1 MASVAATLFSL
12 RSPSLYESA
21 SKIQILTLTL
31 RPKCWSIPSSI
42 VSLVRN
48 CSVIFFLSLFFWIRL
63 DRWNNRISKFL
74 FSYTFSSRSRARVR
88 CDWFLSRRVN
98 QEEKRERKRENRN
111 VSFPRVNPISASLG
125 TICSNGRR
133 RSTFANDWIQIMGIA
148 ISGERVV
155 RGNPV
160 SHRVTNRILFSFTR
174 YISLRRWDTTR
185 DSPRS
190 RIPRVLPNNKVWL
203 NSNFKSYW
211 EFLAGTRTSCHF
223 LPLLSLF
230 PKRVRRFLS
239 NQFRCLPKDNFR
251 LNRLLLPLILKPVLF
266 VFRREL
272 EKKVVLF
279 FPSFTYFSL
288 FSFSLRSSNFVA
300 RWKII

>member
-1 MASVAATLFSL
+1 MLVETLLSLEIVCNLFSF
-12 RSPSLYESA
+12 P
-21 SKIQILTLTL
+21 
-31 RPKCWSIPSSI
+31 
-42 VSLVRN
+42 
-48 CSVIFFLSLFFWIRL
+48 FFLNTRL

-74 FSYTFSSRSRARVR
+74 FSYTRKSSLRLIPVSTSESGV
-88 CDWFLSRRVN
+88 
-98 QEEKRERKRENRN
+98 EERERKRENRN

>member
-1 MASVAATLFSL
+1 M
-12 RSPSLYESA
+12 
-21 SKIQILTLTL
+21 
-31 RPKCWSIPSSI
+31 
-42 VSLVRN
+42 
-48 CSVIFFLSLFFWIRL
+48 
-63 DRWNNRISKFL
+63 
-74 FSYTFSSRSRARVR
+74 
-88 CDWFLSRRVN
+88 
-98 QEEKRERKRENRN
+98 EERERKRENRN

-230 PKRVRRFLS
+230 PKRVRRFVS

-272 EKKVVLF
+272 EKKL
-279 FPSFTYFSL
+279 
-288 FSFSLRSSNFVA
+288 SFSSLPLLIFPFFRFLFA
-300 RWKII
+300 RVISLLVEK

>member
-1 MASVAATLFSL
+1 M
-12 RSPSLYESA
+12 
-21 SKIQILTLTL
+21 
-31 RPKCWSIPSSI
+31 
-42 VSLVRN
+42 
-48 CSVIFFLSLFFWIRL
+48 
-63 DRWNNRISKFL
+63 
-74 FSYTFSSRSRARVR
+74 
-88 CDWFLSRRVN
+88 
-98 QEEKRERKRENRN
+98 
-111 VSFPRVNPISASLG
+111 NPISASLG